1 MNHFQG
7 DIKRATELWFWLVLF
22 LHQCILCNYGN
33 QSTVTDYLLAEIMPP
48 LNKSDGRAGQGP
60 GALGHGR
67 PTTHGDRAGMNRTP
81 DTFATLPRDEMAA
94 LLAHAYAVGFDR
106 AACDAAL
113 SHSKPLPEW
122 CRAEV
127 LLHHDMSRQ
136 IFTHVPLRD
145 GRSVAATCKAWA
157 CTFWLQEST
166 ADADWVITHQGGI
179 LQLVLPSL
187 KSTRK
192 PSLQGAEDGNLPL
205 TPPTHQTAAT
215 MLAIAQDPILHR
227 RRYLVGRTRTL
238 TSVNDEEWLKTH
250 VEPKLK
256 AHVADAFIGLPS
268 DVELPEV
275 ERPLLPSSSPWP

>member
-1 MNHFQG
+1 RPATTGMNRTPDTF
-7 DIKRATELWFWLVLF
+7 AAL
-22 LHQCILCNYGN
+22 
-33 QSTVTDYLLAEIMPP
+33 P
-48 LNKSDGRAGQGP
+48 KSRKKESE
-60 GALGHGR
+60 R
-67 PTTHGDRAGMNRTP
+67 WEVAGMNRTP

-94 LLAHAYAVGFDR
+94 LLAHAYASGFDR

-113 SHSKPLPEW
+113 SRSKPLPEW

-157 CTFWLQEST
+157 STFWLQEST

-192 PSLQGAEDGNLPL
+192 PSLQDAEDGKMPLSDGDVPL
-205 TPPTHQTAAT
+205 TLELPTRSGHISLQR
-215 MLAIAQDPILHR
+215 HER

-238 TSVNDEEWLKTH
+238 TSVNDEEWLQTH
-250 VEPKLK
+250 VAPKLK
-256 AHVADAFIGLPS
+256 AHAADAFIGLPS

-275 ERPLLPSSSPWP
+275 KRTTLTHILTLALTMTQKLALA

>member
-1 MNHFQG
+1 MILRRRQLR
-7 DIKRATELWFWLVLF
+7 RAAQRAAAKSAAHGTRLV
-22 LHQCILCNYGN
+22 H
-33 QSTVTDYLLAEIMPP
+33 
-48 LNKSDGRAGQGP
+48 
-60 GALGHGR
+60 
-67 PTTHGDRAGMNRTP
+67 THGIGATSDPRRPAGMNRTP
-81 DTFATLPRDEMAA
+81 DSFATLPRDEMAA

-113 SHSKPLPEW
+113 SRSKPLSEW

-179 LQLVLPSL
+179 VQLVLPSL

-192 PSLQGAEDGNLPL
+192 PSLQGAEDGNMPL
-205 TPPTHQTAAT
+205 SHGDVPLSLAPP
-215 MLAIAQDPILHR
+215 DC

-256 AHVADAFIGLPS
+256 AHVAHAFIGLPS

-275 ERPLLPSSSPWP
+275 KRTPLTLILTLALN

>member
-1 MNHFQG
+1 
-7 DIKRATELWFWLVLF
+7 
-22 LHQCILCNYGN
+22 
-33 QSTVTDYLLAEIMPP
+33 
-48 LNKSDGRAGQGP
+48 
-60 GALGHGR
+60 
-67 PTTHGDRAGMNRTP
+67 MNRTP

-94 LLAHAYAVGFDR
+94 LLAHAYASGFDR

-113 SHSKPLPEW
+113 SRSKPLPEW

-157 CTFWLQEST
+157 STFWLQEST

-192 PSLQGAEDGNLPL
+192 QRAELKKAAAHYDRAAALQSAP
-205 TPPTHQTAAT
+205 A
-215 MLAIAQDPILHR
+215 
-227 RRYLVGRTRTL
+227 V
-238 TSVNDEEWLKTH
+238 
-250 VEPKLK
+250 K
-256 AHVADAFIGLPS
+256 ANFADAADWCRLQAA
-268 DVELPEV
+268 
-275 ERPLLPSSSPWP
+275 

>member
-1 MNHFQG
+1 
-7 DIKRATELWFWLVLF
+7 
-22 LHQCILCNYGN
+22 
-33 QSTVTDYLLAEIMPP
+33 
-48 LNKSDGRAGQGP
+48 
-60 GALGHGR
+60 
-67 PTTHGDRAGMNRTP
+67 MNRTP
-81 DTFATLPRDEMAA
+81 DSFATLPRDEMAA

-113 SHSKPLPEW
+113 SRSKPLSEW

-179 LQLVLPSL
+179 VQLVLPSL

-192 PSLQGAEDGNLPL
+192 PSLQGAEDGNMPL
-205 TPPTHQTAAT
+205 SHGDVPLGLAPP
-215 MLAIAQDPILHR
+215 DC

-256 AHVADAFIGLPS
+256 AHVAHAFIGLPS

-275 ERPLLPSSSPWP
+275 KRTPLTLILTLALN